1 MSEYKEVIIDHYK
14 HPRNQGE
21 LVGADKVVED
31 ANSSCGD
38 IIKIFV
44 KMDGEKI
51 VDMKWQGVGCAVS
64 TAGASLL
71 SEVVVGMTKKEL
83 ENFGE
88 EGVVKLLG
96 GEITLGRMK
105 CATLAFRGLL
115 KAFQ

>member
-1 MSEYKEVIIDHYK
+1 MSDYKEVIIDHYK

-21 LVGADKVVED
+21 LAEADKVVED
-31 ANSSCGD
+31 TNSSCGD

-44 KMDGEKI
+44 RMSEGRI

-71 SEVVVGMTKKEL
+71 SEVVVGMTKSDL
-83 ENFGE
+83 EDFGE

-105 CATLAFRGLL
+105 CATLAYRGLL
-115 KAFQ
+115 KAF